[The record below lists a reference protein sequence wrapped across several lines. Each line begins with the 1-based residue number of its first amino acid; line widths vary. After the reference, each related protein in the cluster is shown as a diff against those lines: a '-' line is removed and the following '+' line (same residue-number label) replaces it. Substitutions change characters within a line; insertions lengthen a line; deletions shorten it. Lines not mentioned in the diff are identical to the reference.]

1 MGSPKPGFQASKHFT
16 CKNEPATAR
25 YMPDKL
31 KLEVRYA
38 QISQSTLMLGSLSTV
53 QLCSCELFDIY
64 PVLVSELY
72 IELNK
77 TGTWL

>member
-1 MGSPKPGFQASKHFT
+1 
-16 CKNEPATAR
+16 
-25 YMPDKL
+25 
-31 KLEVRYA
+31 
-38 QISQSTLMLGSLSTV
+38 MLGSLSTV